1 MLSPYR
7 IRIVGD
13 SHAKNKERKVEQS
26 HQKGKENPEGQTVC
40 LPAIENKTPQKNTL
54 NIGSLQKQYQV
65 KELVTR
71 KFYVPSK
78 EQIKKKQEEA
88 RKAQ

>member
-1 MLSPYR
+1 MFSPYR

-13 SHAKNKERKVEQS
+13 NHAKNKERKVEQTP
-26 HQKGKENPEGQTVC
+26 QKGKENPEGQNIC
-40 LPAIENKTPQKNTL
+40 LPAIENKHQQKNTL
-54 NIGSLQKQYQV
+54 NIGYLQKQYQV

-78 EQIKKKQEEA
+78 ELIKK
-88 RKAQ
+88 R